1 MPSDEEVRGTTE
13 GTPPGAGTETP
24 SEAPASRKQALVN
37 TILLGLAIAAATILS
52 RHFTPWFVGNGVVYT
67 VCAVSGI
74 VVGVFEFLF
83 KEELKSRCVALMMHR
98 ATRVVVVLALI
109 AEIPL
114 AAALWHISSLPV
126 IRIVPGPQLDAEL
139 GFDGQ
144 TLYVTLDDGTTF
156 THPRPAPRPFYVG
169 RWHDRVRYVI
179 GEEKKETRERLLRS
193 ILTTKYKI
201 DKSIE
206 KDDVDDV
213 TGFLERWQFEPQLM
227 HADGRSA
234 ERKLTA
240 TFAEAGNPSRPLQ
253 LTEWELGTSDG
264 VPTYVADL
272 IQ

>member
-24 SEAPASRKQALVN
+24 SEAPASRNQAFVN
-37 TILLGLAIAAATILS
+37 TVLLGVAIAAATILS
-52 RHFTPWFVGNGVVYT
+52 RHFTPWLVGNGVVYT
-67 VCAVSGI
+67 VCAASGI
-74 VVGVFEFLF
+74 VLGVFQFLF
-83 KEELKSRCVALMMHR
+83 KEELKSRCVVLMMHR
-98 ATRVVVVLALI
+98 ATRVAVVLALI

-114 AAALWHISSLPV
+114 AAALWYTSALPV

-144 TLYVTLDDGTTF
+144 TLYVTLADGTTF
-156 THPRPAPRPFYVG
+156 TYPRPAPRPLYVG
-169 RWHDRVRYVI
+169 RWHDRVRYAI

-193 ILTTKYKI
+193 ILTTKYNF
-201 DKSIE
+201 DKSID
-206 KDDVDDV
+206 KDDV
-213 TGFLERWQFEPQLM
+213 TGFLERWQIEPQLM
-227 HADGRSA
+227 RTDGRSV

-253 LTEWELGTSDG
+253 LTEVELETSDG
-264 VPTYVADL
+264 VPTYVAEL